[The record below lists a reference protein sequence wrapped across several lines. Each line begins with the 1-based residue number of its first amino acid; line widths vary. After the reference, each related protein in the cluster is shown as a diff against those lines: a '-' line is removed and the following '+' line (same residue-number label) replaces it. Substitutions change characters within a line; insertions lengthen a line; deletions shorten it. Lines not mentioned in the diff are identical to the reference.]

1 MTAIS
6 LRAAPPRSVL
16 RFGLSILASL
26 LLHVAVFWPLNAFLK
41 RPVPAP
47 VMMLEAVLLEPP
59 VAAEVPELEPEPA
72 SSVAEPPPLEAPRP
86 VEPPAPPPVAVPP
99 APTFTPK
106 SPELPS
112 KAMNSAM
119 AEKIKQEYYPRE
131 AIARGLEGDVVV
143 LLILK
148 PSGEV
153 TGAMVAT
160 SSGHAI
166 LDEAAMAAA
175 WRITSLPAGLR
186 QFLLPVQFRLD

>member
-16 RFGLSILASL
+16 RFNLSILASL
-26 LLHVAVFWPLNAFLK
+26 LLHVAVFWPLNALIK
-41 RPVPAP
+41 PPVPAP

-59 VAAEVPELEPEPA
+59 VLKEAPAPEPERTEPEQPPVEQPATQPA
-72 SSVAEPPPLEAPRP
+72 SQ
-86 VEPPAPPPVAVPP
+86 PVAVPP
-99 APTFTPK
+99 APTFVPK
-106 SPELPS
+106 PPEPQA
-112 KAMNSAM
+112 KAANAAM

-131 AIARGLEGDVVV
+131 AIARGIQGDVVV
-143 LLILK
+143 LVILK

-175 WRITSLPAGLR
+175 LRITGLPAGQR
-186 QFLLPVQFRLD
+186 QLLLPVQFRLD

>member
-26 LLHVAVFWPLNAFLK
+26 LLHVAVFWPLSASLK
-41 RPVPAP
+41 NRAP
-47 VMMLEAVLLEPP
+47 VSVTMLEAVLLEPP
-59 VAAEVPELEPEPA
+59 VAAEVPEPEPEPV
-72 SSVAEPPPLEAPRP
+72 SSATEPPPQEAPRP

-106 SPELPS
+106 SPELPG
-112 KAMNSAM
+112 KAMSSAM
-119 AEKIKQEYYPRE
+119 AEKIRQEYYPRE

-143 LLILK
+143 LLTLSS
-148 PSGEV
+148 SGTV
-153 TGAMVAT
+153 IVASVAT

-166 LDEAAMAAA
+166 LDDAAMAAV
-175 WRITSLPAGLR
+175 WRISSLPTGQR
-186 QFLLPVQFRLD
+186 QLLLPVQFRLD